1 VEETPGM
8 TWTRKHLLGLEGL
21 TREELTTLLDEAAR
35 LKPVA
40 AREKPPLKDLAGT
53 IVVNCFFEP
62 STRTANSFQAAAR
75 RMGAEVVSFSPG
87 TSALKKGESLADTV
101 LNLQAIGGDV
111 WVVRHAASG
120 APALISRTVRGSVIN
135 AGDGQHEHPTQGL
148 LDIFTIREKLG
159 RVEGLT
165 VGILGDIRHSRVARS
180 NLWGLKALGARVV
193 LIGPPTLLPPELAA
207 TGAEVTGDLD
217 AVLPELDVVNVLR
230 LQLERMQDAFL
241 PSAREYARIWGLNS
255 ERLRRAKPGLVV
267 MHPGPTNR
275 GVEITPEAAD
285 GPQSVI
291 LAQVTNGVAVRMAVL
306 KLTVAAGRSAAAAE
320 ASCGGPARG

>member
-1 VEETPGM
+1 M
-8 TWTRKHLLGLEGL
+8 TWTRMHLLGLEDL
-21 TREELTTLLDEAAR
+21 SREELTALLDEAAR
-35 LKPVA
+35 MKPVA
-40 AREKPPLKDLAGT
+40 AREKPGLKDLAGT

-75 RMGAEVVSFSPG
+75 RLGAEVVSFSPG

-101 LNLQAIGGDV
+101 LNLEAIGGDV
-111 WVVRHAASG
+111 WVVRHTASG
-120 APALISRTVRGSVIN
+120 APGLVARHVRGSVVN

-148 LDIFTIREKLG
+148 LDIFTIRERLG

-193 LIGPPTLLPPELAA
+193 LIGPPTLLPPEFAA
-207 TGAEVTGDLD
+207 MGVEATGDLD
-217 AVLPELDVVNVLR
+217 GVLPELDVVNVLR
-230 LQLERMQDAFL
+230 LQLERMQDAYL
-241 PSAREYARIWGLNS
+241 PSAREYARVWGLNS
-255 ERLRRAKPGLVV
+255 ERLGRGKPNLLV

-275 GVEITPEAAD
+275 GVEITPEVAD
-285 GPQSVI
+285 GDRSVI

-306 KLTVAAGRSAAAAE
+306 RLCVAAGRAAAE
-320 ASCGGPARG
+320 AEGVAAAGGPARG